1 MLQHL
6 PMDHNWQ
13 DEQILKSKIG
23 EVLLPLIHCT
33 TIRAG
38 VCDGSG
44 PTRKPGFLEV
54 PGKMGHNVTKKIN
67 SMYPQIIISGN
78 GSITI

>member
-1 MLQHL
+1 MKNSRILYKTKILYLTGLTNFPQHL

-33 TIRAG
+33 IRAG

-54 PGKMGHNVTKKIN
+54 P
-67 SMYPQIIISGN
+67 
-78 GSITI
+78 

>member
-33 TIRAG
+33 IRAG

-54 PGKMGHNVTKKIN
+54 P
-67 SMYPQIIISGN
+67 
-78 GSITI
+78 

>member
-1 MLQHL
+1 MLQ
-6 PMDHNWQ
+6 PMDHNWH

-54 PGKMGHNVTKKIN
+54 P
-67 SMYPQIIISGN
+67 
-78 GSITI
+78 

>member
-33 TIRAG
+33 IRAG

-54 PGKMGHNVTKKIN
+54 PWKMGLNFTKKNN
-67 SMYPQIIISGN
+67 SMYPKL
-78 GSITI
+78 